1 MRMVLTTLLIVNVLA
16 QEVSMTNPT
25 NLQQYQW
32 QNRLLLLF
40 APNADDANYQAQ
52 VDALSAHDFGLEDRD
67 MVVFHVLA
75 SEGYVERN
83 SQKTPLSDTQN
94 TSLRAQ
100 FDVPQDAFTL
110 LLIGKDGGIKRHEN
124 HAITV
129 DTLFAQIDSMPMR
142 QREMRQ

>member
-1 MRMVLTTLLIVNVLA
+1 
-16 QEVSMTNPT
+16 MTNPT

-40 APNADDANYQAQ
+40 APNAADANYQAQ
-52 VDALSAHDFGLEDRD
+52 VEALDAHEFGLEDRD
-67 MVVFHVLA
+67 MVVFYVLTEEGHVEQS
-75 SEGYVERN
+75 SEKI
-83 SQKTPLSDTQN
+83 SLSDSQTA
-94 TSLRAQ
+94 SLRTQ

-124 HAITV
+124 QAIAV
-129 DTLFAQIDSMPMR
+129 DTLFAQVDSMPMR

>member
-1 MRMVLTTLLIVNVLA
+1 
-16 QEVSMTNPT
+16 MTDPT
-25 NLQQYQW
+25 HLQQYQW

-40 APNADDANYQAQ
+40 APNADDVDYQAQ
-52 VDALSAHDFGLEDRD
+52 GEALDTHDFGLEDRD

-75 SEGYVERN
+75 DEGYIERDGE
-83 SQKTPLSDTQN
+83 KTPLTDSQTAF
-94 TSLRAQ
+94 LRTQ

-124 HAITV
+124 QAISV